1 MDKWEKLLASSL
13 RTKVLVPVIAVM
25 VALLVVTVLIV
36 NGRFQQQMEEN
47 SRQQFAAAKVIFQQ
61 SQTQHRL
68 YLQRRFQSLAREPM
82 YRAAFRPL
90 DGHTHIPT
98 VRNQLER
105 MFQDENLADEDIRFI
120 FFTPA
125 ETNLSEATTALVQKN
140 NLQASPASLREQCR
154 LVVEQTLTGEP
165 ETEPEPAYYDT
176 IHLKNLL
183 FNIVSIPIKDG
194 GQVIG
199 ALTFGEN
206 FSWKTAQEFS
216 ISSGAEGSVLLAG
229 GTVIA
234 SAMPT
239 NSLPDDQLIALFK
252 HLTSRNQETET
263 VMETVQF
270 GEGNYFYACGNLR
283 SLSNDTSIGYL
294 LFNSY
299 DDQLSAL
306 TATRELLT
314 LVSLVGIL
322 VSTVVVWFFVYYTM
336 QPLTELRVGAEAVG
350 RGDFSRRVQVRSRD
364 ECGELA
370 KAFNRMTQDVEHSQS
385 QLKQTVETLKTTQ
398 GQLIQSE
405 KLSAVGEFIAGV
417 AHELN
422 NPLATVMGFSEIL
435 KDAPVDPKYQR
446 HLQMI
451 FKSAERCQ
459 KIVQSLLTFAR
470 RRQPE
475 RKLISINKIITDV
488 LEIVSYQ
495 LRTNNIEAKSELG
508 TDLPCVVGDEHQIQQ
523 VILNLIN
530 NARQAIEAHQPSGKL
545 TISTQS
551 FGQTVRILV
560 SDNGPGIAPEN
571 VSKIFNPFFTTKGV
585 GKGTGLGLSLCY
597 GLIQEHGGTITV
609 ASELGAGATSPS
621 NSRSPKIFPNT
632 FCPPLPA
639 TPCS

>member
-47 SRQQFAAAKVIFQQ
+47 SRQQFAAAKVLFEQ

-105 MFQDENLADEDIRFI
+105 MFQDENLASEEISFI
-120 FFTPA
+120 FFTPL
-125 ETNLSEATTALVQKN
+125 EPNLTDATTALVQKN
-140 NLQASPASLREQCR
+140 NLQAVPANLRERCR
-154 LVVEQTLTGEP
+154 LVVEKTLAGE
-165 ETEPEPAYYDT
+165 TAFDT
-176 IHLKNLL
+176 VHIKNLL
-183 FNIVSIPIKDG
+183 FNVVSIPIDDH
-194 GQVIG
+194 GQIVG

-206 FSWKTAQEFS
+206 FAWNAAQEFS
-216 ISSGAEGSVLLAG
+216 ISSGADGSVLLAG

-239 NSLPDDQLIALFK
+239 NSLPDNQLIALFK
-252 HLTSRNQETET
+252 HLASRNQETET

-270 GEGNYFYACGNLR
+270 GEGNYFYACGNLP

-299 DDQLSAL
+299 DDQLNAL

-336 QPLTELRVGAEAVG
+336 QPLTKLRVGAEAVG

-405 KLSAVGEFIAGV
+405 KFLPWANSSPAW
-417 AHELN
+417 
-422 NPLATVMGFSEIL
+422 P
-435 KDAPVDPKYQR
+435 
-446 HLQMI
+446 
-451 FKSAERCQ
+451 
-459 KIVQSLLTFAR
+459 
-470 RRQPE
+470 
-475 RKLISINKIITDV
+475 
-488 LEIVSYQ
+488 
-495 LRTNNIEAKSELG
+495 TN
-508 TDLPCVVGDEHQIQQ
+508 
-523 VILNLIN
+523 
-530 NARQAIEAHQPSGKL
+530 
-545 TISTQS
+545 
-551 FGQTVRILV
+551 
-560 SDNGPGIAPEN
+560 
-571 VSKIFNPFFTTKGV
+571 
-585 GKGTGLGLSLCY
+585 
-597 GLIQEHGGTITV
+597 
-609 ASELGAGATSPS
+609 
-621 NSRSPKIFPNT
+621 
-632 FCPPLPA
+632 
-639 TPCS
+639 